1 MPFAKFQFKAG
12 IDKEGTNLTNAG
24 GWFDASL
31 VRFRK
36 GFAEKIGGWT
46 KQTTATFLGTCRK
59 LFAWISLDG
68 AKYLFVGTHL
78 KANILEGNNLADV
91 TPIRLTT
98 SAGDVTFAGKAN
110 TLSSGITATDTTIPL
125 TSSTGFPASGTIQ
138 IGSETINYASVSGNN
153 LIGATRGAESTT
165 AATHSS
171 SDAVLCATLT
181 ITDTSHGA
189 VQNDFVTF
197 SGASSLGGNITANVL
212 NQEYQVANLI
222 NANSYTIKAKDT
234 SNNTVF
240 ANSSDSGN
248 GGSSVVGAYQLNTGL
263 DVFVQ
268 AVGWGVGTWG
278 AGGFGSSTSLSFTNQ
293 LRLWSADNFGEDLI
307 LHARGGGIF
316 YWDESNGTSTRAV
329 NITSL
334 SGSNLAPTVG
344 LQTIVSDTDR
354 HVIVLGSDPVS
365 SGART
370 GVVDPMLVV
379 FSDQESITEFE
390 PKTTNTAGSVRLSS
404 GSEIRGGIRAR
415 QEILIW
421 TDTSMY
427 SMQFVGPPLTFALN
441 LINEGTGMIGPNAAI
456 NSPNGVFWMGD
467 DGFYSYTGSVQKLPC
482 SVLSYVQEDLD
493 LSQAFKV
500 FAILNKEYNEV
511 WWFYP
516 AESDGTEEISRYV
529 IYNYLEGVWSIGQL
543 VRTAWVDQ
551 NIFDSP
557 LATDNGVIFAHENG
571 EDDDGSPMD
580 NVFIESA
587 DFDLQDGN
595 DFAFIR
601 RMMPDVKFYGTNV
614 TSGGPQINMLL
625 KTRNAPS
632 ESLTTRATK
641 DISNNTAQVHVRA
654 RGRQAVLRVQ
664 SDDDAATGNRLGV
677 KWRLGFTRLDIQ
689 PDGKR

>member
-12 IDKEGTNLTNAG
+12 IDREGTNYTNAG

-36 GFAEKIGGWT
+36 GFVEKIGGWT
-46 KQTTATFLGTCRK
+46 KQNATAFLGTCRK
-59 LFAWISLDG
+59 LFPWISLEG
-68 AKYLFVGTHL
+68 SKYLFVGTHL
-78 KANILEGNNLADV
+78 KTYILEGTSLNDV
-91 TPIRLTT
+91 TPIRATT
-98 SAGDVTFAGKAN
+98 TNGITFAATNGSA
-110 TLSSGITATDTTIPL
+110 TITATD
-125 TSSTGFPASGTIQ
+125 S
-138 IGSETINYASVSGNN
+138 
-153 LIGATRGAESTT
+153 
-165 AATHSS
+165 
-171 SDAVLCATLT
+171 
-181 ITDTSHGA
+181 SHG
-189 VQNDFVTF
+189 VVVNDFVTI
-197 SGASSLGGNITANVL
+197 SGAVSLGGNITAAVL
-212 NQEYQVANLI
+212 NKEYQVV
-222 NANSYTIKAKDT
+222 SVPTV
-234 SNNTVF
+234 NTF
-240 ANSSDSGN
+240 TFTATATANSSDTGN
-248 GGSSVVGAYQLNTGL
+248 GGSGADAAYQLNVGL
-263 DVFVQ
+263 DNYVQ
-268 AVGWGVGTWG
+268 ST
-278 AGGFGSSTSLSFTNQ
+278 GFGASSWGEGTYGVSASLSFTNQ

-334 SGSNLAPTVG
+334 TGTNLAPTVG

-354 HVIVLGSDPVS
+354 HVIVLGADPTS

-370 GVVDPMLVV
+370 GTIDPMLVV

-404 GSEIRGGIRAR
+404 GSEIRGGLRAR
-415 QEILIW
+415 QETLIW

-441 LINEGTGMIGPNAAI
+441 LINEGTGMIGPNACI

-467 DGFYSYTGSVQKLPC
+467 DGFYSYNGSVQKLPC

-493 LSQAFKV
+493 IGQAFKV
-500 FAILNKEYNEV
+500 FAVLNKEYNEV

-516 AESDGTEEISRYV
+516 AESDGTQEISRYV
-529 IYNYLEGVWSIGQL
+529 IYNYLERVWSIGQL

-551 NIFDSP
+551 NVFTRP
-557 LATDNGVIFAHENG
+557 LATASNYIFNQEDG
-571 EDDDGSPMD
+571 DDDDGSPMD
-580 NVFIESA
+580 GVFIESA

-595 DFAFIR
+595 SFAFIR
-601 RMMPDVKFYGTNV
+601 RMIPDVKFYGTNV
-614 TSGGPQINMLL
+614 DSGVPQINMLL

-641 DISNNTAQVHVRA
+641 DISNNTDQVHVRA
-654 RGRQAVLRVQ
+654 RGRQAVLRLQ
-664 SDDDAATGNRLGV
+664 SDDDAAVDNRTGY

-689 PDGKR
+689 PDGRR

>member
-46 KQTTATFLGTCRK
+46 KQTSATFLGTCRK
-59 LFAWISLDG
+59 LFPWISLEG

-78 KANILEGNNLADV
+78 KANILEGNTLADI
-91 TPIRLTT
+91 TPIRKT
-98 SAGDVTFAGKAN
+98 STNSITFAATNGSA
-110 TLSSGITATDTTIPL
+110 TITATD
-125 TSSTGFPASGTIQ
+125 S
-138 IGSETINYASVSGNN
+138 
-153 LIGATRGAESTT
+153 
-165 AATHSS
+165 
-171 SDAVLCATLT
+171 
-181 ITDTSHGA
+181 SHGA
-189 VQNDFVTF
+189 VIGDFVTI
-197 SGASSLGGNITANVL
+197 SGAVSLGGNITASVL
-212 NQEYQVANLI
+212 NQEHQIVSVPTANT
-222 NANSYTIKAKDT
+222 YTFTASAT
-234 SNNTVF
+234 
-240 ANSSDSGN
+240 ANSSDTGN
-248 GGSSVVGAYQLNTGL
+248 GGSGVDGAYQLNTGL
-263 DVFVQ
+263 DVFIQ
-268 AVGWGVGTWG
+268 SSGWGSGTWG

-307 LHARGGGIF
+307 LHPRGGGIF

-354 HVIVLGSDPVS
+354 HVIVLGADPVS
-365 SGART
+365 SGSRT
-370 GVVDPMLVV
+370 GVLDPMLVV

-390 PKTTNTAGSVRLSS
+390 PKTTNTAGSVRLSA

-427 SMQFVGPPLTFALN
+427 SMQFVGPPLTFGLN
-441 LINEGTGMIGPNAAI
+441 LINEGTGMISPNAAI
-456 NSPNGVFWMGD
+456 NSPAGVFWMSD
-467 DGFYSYTGSVQKLPC
+467 DGFYSYTGSVNKLPC
-482 SVLSYVQEDLD
+482 SVLSYIQEDLD

-500 FAILNKEYNEV
+500 FALLNKEYNEV

-516 AESDGTEEISRYV
+516 AESDGTSEISRYV

-551 NIFDSP
+551 NVFAKP
-557 LATDNGVIFAHENG
+557 LATNSGVIFAHEDG

-601 RMMPDVKFYGTNV
+601 RMMPDIRFYGTNV

-677 KWRLGFTRLDIQ
+677 KWRLGYTRLDVQ

>member
-12 IDKEGTNLTNAG
+12 IDREGTNYTNAG

-36 GFAEKIGGWT
+36 GFVEKIGGWT
-46 KQTTATFLGTCRK
+46 KQNATAFLGTCRK
-59 LFAWISLDG
+59 LFPWISLEG
-68 AKYLFVGTHL
+68 SKYLFVGTHL
-78 KANILEGNNLADV
+78 KTYILEGTSLNDV
-91 TPIRLTT
+91 TPIRATT
-98 SAGDVTFAGKAN
+98 TNGITFAATDGSA
-110 TLSSGITATDTTIPL
+110 TITATD
-125 TSSTGFPASGTIQ
+125 S
-138 IGSETINYASVSGNN
+138 
-153 LIGATRGAESTT
+153 
-165 AATHSS
+165 
-171 SDAVLCATLT
+171 
-181 ITDTSHGA
+181 SHGA
-189 VQNDFVTF
+189 NINDFVTI
-197 SGASSLGGNITANVL
+197 SGAVSLGGNITAAVL
-212 NQEYQVANLI
+212 NKEYQVVSVPTANTFTFT
-222 NANSYTIKAKDT
+222 ATAT
-234 SNNTVF
+234 

-248 GGSSVVGAYQLNTGL
+248 GGSGADAAYQLNVGL
-263 DVFVQ
+263 DNYVQ
-268 AVGWGVGTWG
+268 STGFG
-278 AGGFGSSTSLSFTNQ
+278 AGNWGEGAYGSSTSLSFTNQ

-334 SGSNLAPTVG
+334 TGTNLAPTVG

-354 HVIVLGSDPVS
+354 HVIVLGADPVS

-370 GVVDPMLVV
+370 GSIDPMLVV

-404 GSEIRGGIRAR
+404 GSEIRGGLRAR
-415 QEILIW
+415 QETLIW

-441 LINEGTGMIGPNAAI
+441 LINEGTGMIGPNACI

-467 DGFYSYTGSVQKLPC
+467 DGFYSYNGSVQKLPC

-493 LSQAFKV
+493 IGQAFKV
-500 FAILNKEYNEV
+500 FAVLNKEYNEV

-516 AESDGTEEISRYV
+516 AESDGTKEISRYV

-551 NIFDSP
+551 NVFTRP
-557 LATDNGVIFAHENG
+557 LATASNYIFNQEDG
-571 EDDDGSPMD
+571 DDDDGSPMD
-580 NVFIESA
+580 GVFIESA

-595 DFAFIR
+595 SFAFIR
-601 RMMPDVKFYGTNV
+601 RMIPDVKFYGTNV
-614 TSGGPQINMLL
+614 DSGVPQINMLL

-641 DISNNTAQVHVRA
+641 DISNNTDQVHVRA
-654 RGRQAVLRVQ
+654 RGRQAVLRLQ
-664 SDDDAATGNRLGV
+664 SDDDAAVDNRTGY

-689 PDGKR
+689 PDGRR

>member
-12 IDKEGTNLTNAG
+12 IDREGTNYTNAG

-36 GFAEKIGGWT
+36 GFVEKIGGWT
-46 KQTTATFLGTCRK
+46 KQNATAFLGTCRK
-59 LFAWISLDG
+59 LFPWISLEG
-68 AKYLFVGTHL
+68 SKYLFVGTHL
-78 KANILEGNNLADV
+78 KTYILEGTTLNDV
-91 TPIRLTT
+91 TPIRATT
-98 SAGDVTFAGKAN
+98 TNGITFAATDGSA
-110 TLSSGITATDTTIPL
+110 TITATD
-125 TSSTGFPASGTIQ
+125 S
-138 IGSETINYASVSGNN
+138 
-153 LIGATRGAESTT
+153 
-165 AATHSS
+165 
-171 SDAVLCATLT
+171 
-181 ITDTSHGA
+181 SHGA
-189 VQNDFVTF
+189 NINDFVTI
-197 SGASSLGGNITANVL
+197 SGAVSLGGNITAAVL
-212 NQEYQVANLI
+212 NKEYQVVSVPTANTFTFT
-222 NANSYTIKAKDT
+222 ATAT
-234 SNNTVF
+234 

-248 GGSSVVGAYQLNTGL
+248 GGSGADAAYQLNVGL
-263 DVFVQ
+263 DNYVQ
-268 AVGWGVGTWG
+268 STGFG
-278 AGGFGSSTSLSFTNQ
+278 AGNWGEGAYGSSTSLSFTNQ

-334 SGSNLAPTVG
+334 TGTNLAPTVG

-354 HVIVLGSDPVS
+354 HVIVLGADPVS

-370 GVVDPMLVV
+370 GSIDPMLVV

-404 GSEIRGGIRAR
+404 GSEIRGGLRAR
-415 QEILIW
+415 QETLIW

-441 LINEGTGMIGPNAAI
+441 LINEGTGMIGPNACI

-467 DGFYSYTGSVQKLPC
+467 DGFYSYNGSVQKLPC

-493 LSQAFKV
+493 IGQAFKV
-500 FAILNKEYNEV
+500 FAVLNKEYNEV

-516 AESDGTEEISRYV
+516 AESDGTQEISRYV

-551 NIFDSP
+551 NVFTRP
-557 LATDNGVIFAHENG
+557 LATASNYIFNQEDG
-571 EDDDGSPMD
+571 DDDDGSPMD
-580 NVFIESA
+580 GVFIESA

-595 DFAFIR
+595 SFAFIR
-601 RMMPDVKFYGTNV
+601 RMIPDVKFYGTNV
-614 TSGGPQINMLL
+614 DSGVPQINMLL

-641 DISNNTAQVHVRA
+641 DISNNTDQVHVRA
-654 RGRQAVLRVQ
+654 RGRQAVLRLQ
-664 SDDDAATGNRLGV
+664 SDDAAAVDNRTGY

-689 PDGKR
+689 PDGRR

>member
-46 KQTTATFLGTCRK
+46 KQTSATFLGTCRK
-59 LFAWISLDG
+59 LFPWISLEG

-78 KANILEGNNLADV
+78 KANILEGNTLADI
-91 TPIRLTT
+91 TPIRKT
-98 SAGDVTFAGKAN
+98 STNSITFAATNGSA
-110 TLSSGITATDTTIPL
+110 TITATD
-125 TSSTGFPASGTIQ
+125 S
-138 IGSETINYASVSGNN
+138 
-153 LIGATRGAESTT
+153 
-165 AATHSS
+165 
-171 SDAVLCATLT
+171 
-181 ITDTSHGA
+181 SHGA
-189 VQNDFVTF
+189 VIGDFVTI
-197 SGASSLGGNITANVL
+197 SGAVSLGGNITASVL
-212 NQEYQVANLI
+212 NQEHQIVSVPTANT
-222 NANSYTIKAKDT
+222 YTFTASAT
-234 SNNTVF
+234 
-240 ANSSDSGN
+240 ANSSDTGN
-248 GGSSVVGAYQLNTGL
+248 GGSGVDGAYQLNTGL
-263 DVFVQ
+263 DVFIQ
-268 AVGWGVGTWG
+268 SSGWGSGTWG

-316 YWDESNGTSTRAV
+316 FWDETNGTSTRAV

-334 SGSNLAPTVG
+334 SGSNLAPTIG

-354 HVIVLGSDPVS
+354 HVIVLGADPVS
-365 SGART
+365 SGSRT
-370 GVVDPMLVV
+370 GVLDPMLVV

-390 PKTTNTAGSVRLSS
+390 PKTTNTAGSVRLSA

-427 SMQFVGPPLTFALN
+427 SMQFVGPPLTFGLN
-441 LINEGTGMIGPNAAI
+441 LINEGTGMISPNAAI
-456 NSPNGVFWMGD
+456 NSPAGVFWMSD
-467 DGFYSYTGSVQKLPC
+467 DGFYSYTGSVKKLPC
-482 SVLSYVQEDLD
+482 SVLSYIQEDLD

-500 FAILNKEYNEV
+500 FALLNKEYNEV

-516 AESDGTEEISRYV
+516 AESDGTSEISRYV

-551 NIFDSP
+551 NVFAKP
-557 LATDNGVIFAHENG
+557 LATNSGVIFAHEDG

-601 RMMPDVKFYGTNV
+601 RMMPDIRFYGTNV

-677 KWRLGFTRLDIQ
+677 KWRLGYTRLDVQ

>member
-46 KQTTATFLGTCRK
+46 KQTSATFLGTCRK
-59 LFAWISLDG
+59 LFPWISLEG

-78 KANILEGNNLADV
+78 KANILEGNTLADI
-91 TPIRLTT
+91 TPIRKT
-98 SAGDVTFAGKAN
+98 STNSITFAATNGSA
-110 TLSSGITATDTTIPL
+110 TITATD
-125 TSSTGFPASGTIQ
+125 S
-138 IGSETINYASVSGNN
+138 
-153 LIGATRGAESTT
+153 
-165 AATHSS
+165 
-171 SDAVLCATLT
+171 
-181 ITDTSHGA
+181 SHGA
-189 VQNDFVTF
+189 VQGDFVTI
-197 SGASSLGGNITANVL
+197 SGAVSLGGNITAAVL
-212 NQEYQVANLI
+212 NQEHQIVSIPTANT
-222 NANSYTIKAKDT
+222 YTFTASAT
-234 SNNTVF
+234 

-248 GGSSVVGAYQLNTGL
+248 GGSGVDGAYQLNTGL
-263 DVFVQ
+263 DNFIQ
-268 AVGWGVGTWG
+268 SSGFGSGTWG

-307 LHARGGGIF
+307 LHPRGGGIF

-344 LQTIVSDTDR
+344 LQTIVSDIDR
-354 HVIVLGSDPVS
+354 HVIVLGADPIS
-365 SGART
+365 SGARS
-370 GVVDPMLVV
+370 GVADPMLVA

-390 PKTTNTAGSVRLSS
+390 PKTTNTAGSVRLSA
-404 GSEIRGGIRAR
+404 GSEIIGGIRAR

-427 SMQFVGPPLTFALN
+427 SMQFVGPPLTFAVN

-456 NSPNGVFWMGD
+456 NSPAGVFWMSD
-467 DGFYSYTGSVQKLPC
+467 DGFYTYTGSVQKLPC
-482 SVLSYVQEDLD
+482 SVLSYIQEDLD
-493 LSQAFKV
+493 LGQAFKV
-500 FAILNKEYNEV
+500 FAVLNKEYNEV

-551 NIFDSP
+551 NVFTKP
-557 LATDNGVIFAHENG
+557 LATNSGVIFSHEDG
-571 EDDDGSPMD
+571 EDDDGTPMD
-580 NVFIESA
+580 GVFIESA

-595 DFAFIR
+595 SFAFIR
-601 RMMPDVKFYGTNV
+601 RMMPDIKFYGTNV
-614 TSGGPQINMLL
+614 SSGGPKINMLL

-664 SDDDAATGNRLGV
+664 SDDDAAAGYRLGV
-677 KWRLGFTRLDIQ
+677 KWRLGLTRLDIQ
-689 PDGKR
+689 PDGER

>member
-12 IDKEGTNLTNAG
+12 IDREGTNYTNAG

-36 GFAEKIGGWT
+36 GFVEKIGGWT
-46 KQTTATFLGTCRK
+46 KQNATAFLGTCRK
-59 LFAWISLDG
+59 LFPWISLEG
-68 AKYLFVGTHL
+68 SKYLFVGTHL
-78 KANILEGNNLADV
+78 KTYILEGTTLNDV
-91 TPIRLTT
+91 TPIRATT
-98 SAGDVTFAGKAN
+98 TNGITFAATDGSA
-110 TLSSGITATDTTIPL
+110 TITATD
-125 TSSTGFPASGTIQ
+125 S
-138 IGSETINYASVSGNN
+138 
-153 LIGATRGAESTT
+153 
-165 AATHSS
+165 
-171 SDAVLCATLT
+171 
-181 ITDTSHGA
+181 SHGA
-189 VQNDFVTF
+189 VINDFVTI
-197 SGASSLGGNITANVL
+197 SGAVSLGGNITAAVL
-212 NQEYQVANLI
+212 NKEYQVVSVPTANTFTFT
-222 NANSYTIKAKDT
+222 ATAT
-234 SNNTVF
+234 

-248 GGSSVVGAYQLNTGL
+248 GGSGADAAYQLNVGL
-263 DVFVQ
+263 DNYVQ
-268 AVGWGVGTWG
+268 STGFG
-278 AGGFGSSTSLSFTNQ
+278 AGNWGEGAYGSSTSLSFTNQ

-334 SGSNLAPTVG
+334 TGTNLAPTVG

-354 HVIVLGSDPVS
+354 HVIVLGADPVS

-370 GVVDPMLVV
+370 GSIDPMLVV

-390 PKTTNTAGSVRLSS
+390 PKTTNTAGSVRLSA
-404 GSEIRGGIRAR
+404 GSEIRGGLRAR
-415 QEILIW
+415 QETLIW

-441 LINEGTGMIGPNAAI
+441 LINEGTGMIGPNACI

-467 DGFYSYTGSVQKLPC
+467 DGFYSYNGSVQKLPC

-493 LSQAFKV
+493 IGQAFKV
-500 FAILNKEYNEV
+500 FAVLNKEYNEV

-516 AESDGTEEISRYV
+516 AESDGTQEISRYV

-551 NIFDSP
+551 NVFTRP
-557 LATDNGVIFAHENG
+557 LAAASNYIFNQEDG
-571 EDDDGSPMD
+571 DDDDGSPMD
-580 NVFIESA
+580 GVFIESA

-595 DFAFIR
+595 SFAFIR
-601 RMMPDVKFYGTNV
+601 RMIPDVKFYGTNV
-614 TSGGPQINMLL
+614 DSGVPQINMLL

-641 DISNNTAQVHVRA
+641 DISNNTDQVHVRA
-654 RGRQAVLRVQ
+654 RGRQAVLRLQ
-664 SDDDAATGNRLGV
+664 SDDDAAVGNRTGY

-689 PDGKR
+689 PDGRR

>member
-46 KQTTATFLGTCRK
+46 KQTSATFLGTCRK
-59 LFAWISLDG
+59 LFPWISLEG

-78 KANILEGNNLADV
+78 KANILEGNTLADI
-91 TPIRLTT
+91 TPIRKT
-98 SAGDVTFAGKAN
+98 STNSITFAATNGSA
-110 TLSSGITATDTTIPL
+110 TITATD
-125 TSSTGFPASGTIQ
+125 S
-138 IGSETINYASVSGNN
+138 
-153 LIGATRGAESTT
+153 
-165 AATHSS
+165 
-171 SDAVLCATLT
+171 
-181 ITDTSHGA
+181 SHGA
-189 VQNDFVTF
+189 VIGDFVTI
-197 SGASSLGGNITANVL
+197 SGAVSLGGNITASVL
-212 NQEYQVANLI
+212 NQEHQIVSVPTANT
-222 NANSYTIKAKDT
+222 YTFTASAT
-234 SNNTVF
+234 
-240 ANSSDSGN
+240 ANSSDTGN
-248 GGSSVVGAYQLNTGL
+248 GGSGVDGAYQLNTGL
-263 DVFVQ
+263 DVFIQ
-268 AVGWGVGTWG
+268 SSGWGSGTWG

-334 SGSNLAPTVG
+334 SGSNLAPTIG
-344 LQTIVSDTDR
+344 FQTIVSDTDR
-354 HVIVLGSDPVS
+354 HVIVLGADPVS
-365 SGART
+365 SGSRT
-370 GVVDPMLVV
+370 GVLDPMLVV

-390 PKTTNTAGSVRLSS
+390 PKTTNTAGSVRLSA

-441 LINEGTGMIGPNAAI
+441 LINEGTGMISPNAAI
-456 NSPNGVFWMGD
+456 NSPAGVFWMSD
-467 DGFYSYTGSVQKLPC
+467 DGFYSYTGSVKKLPC
-482 SVLSYVQEDLD
+482 SVLSYIQEDLD

-500 FAILNKEYNEV
+500 FALLNKEYNEV

-516 AESDGTEEISRYV
+516 AESDGTSEISRYV

-551 NIFDSP
+551 NVFDRP
-557 LATDNGVIFAHENG
+557 LATNSGVIFAHEDG
-571 EDDDGSPMD
+571 EDDDGLPMD

-601 RMMPDVKFYGTNV
+601 RMMPDIRFYGTNV

-677 KWRLGFTRLDIQ
+677 KWRLGYTRLDVQ

>member
-59 LFAWISLDG
+59 LFPWISLEG

-78 KANILEGNNLADV
+78 KANILEGNTLADI
-91 TPIRLTT
+91 TPIRKT
-98 SAGDVTFAGKAN
+98 STNSITFAATNGSA
-110 TLSSGITATDTTIPL
+110 TITATD
-125 TSSTGFPASGTIQ
+125 S
-138 IGSETINYASVSGNN
+138 
-153 LIGATRGAESTT
+153 
-165 AATHSS
+165 
-171 SDAVLCATLT
+171 
-181 ITDTSHGA
+181 SHGA
-189 VQNDFVTF
+189 VIGDFVTI
-197 SGASSLGGNITANVL
+197 SGAVSLGGNITASVL
-212 NQEYQVANLI
+212 NQEHQIVSVPTANT
-222 NANSYTIKAKDT
+222 YTFTASAT
-234 SNNTVF
+234 
-240 ANSSDSGN
+240 ANSSDTGN
-248 GGSSVVGAYQLNTGL
+248 GGSGVDGAYQLNTGL
-263 DVFVQ
+263 DVFIQ
-268 AVGWGVGTWG
+268 SSGWGSGTWG

-316 YWDESNGTSTRAV
+316 FWDETNGTSTRAV

-334 SGSNLAPTVG
+334 SGSNLAPTIG

-354 HVIVLGSDPVS
+354 HVIVLGADPVS
-365 SGART
+365 SGSRT
-370 GVVDPMLVV
+370 GVLDPMLVV

-390 PKTTNTAGSVRLSS
+390 PKTTNTAGSVRLSA

-427 SMQFVGPPLTFALN
+427 SMQFVGPPLTFGLN
-441 LINEGTGMIGPNAAI
+441 LINEGTGMISPNAAI
-456 NSPNGVFWMGD
+456 NSPAGVFWMSD
-467 DGFYSYTGSVQKLPC
+467 DGFYSYTGSVKKLPC
-482 SVLSYVQEDLD
+482 SVLSYIQEDLD

-500 FAILNKEYNEV
+500 FALLNKEYNEV

-516 AESDGTEEISRYV
+516 AESDGTSEISRYV

-551 NIFDSP
+551 NVFAKP
-557 LATDNGVIFAHENG
+557 LATNSGVIFAHEDG

-601 RMMPDVKFYGTNV
+601 RMMPDIRFYGTNV
-614 TSGGPQINMLL
+614 TSGSPQINMLL

-677 KWRLGFTRLDIQ
+677 KWRLGYTRLDVQ

>member
-46 KQTTATFLGTCRK
+46 KQTSATFLGTCRK
-59 LFAWISLDG
+59 LFPWISLEG

-78 KANILEGNNLADV
+78 KANILEGNTLADI
-91 TPIRLTT
+91 TPIRKT
-98 SAGDVTFAGKAN
+98 STNSITFAATNGSA
-110 TLSSGITATDTTIPL
+110 TITATD
-125 TSSTGFPASGTIQ
+125 S
-138 IGSETINYASVSGNN
+138 
-153 LIGATRGAESTT
+153 
-165 AATHSS
+165 
-171 SDAVLCATLT
+171 
-181 ITDTSHGA
+181 SHGA
-189 VQNDFVTF
+189 VIGDFVTI
-197 SGASSLGGNITANVL
+197 SGAVSLGGNITASVL
-212 NQEYQVANLI
+212 NQEHQIVSVPTANT
-222 NANSYTIKAKDT
+222 YTFAASAT
-234 SNNTVF
+234 
-240 ANSSDSGN
+240 ANSSDTGN
-248 GGSSVVGAYQLNTGL
+248 GGSGVDGAYQLNTGL
-263 DVFVQ
+263 DVFIQ
-268 AVGWGVGTWG
+268 SSGWGSGAWG
-278 AGGFGSSTSLSFTNQ
+278 ASGFGASTSLSFTNQ

-334 SGSNLAPTVG
+334 SGSNLAPTIG
-344 LQTIVSDTDR
+344 FQTIVSDTDR
-354 HVIVLGSDPVS
+354 HVIVLGADPIS
-365 SGART
+365 SGSRT
-370 GVVDPMLVV
+370 GVLDPMLVV

-390 PKTTNTAGSVRLSS
+390 PKTTNTAGSVRLSA

-456 NSPNGVFWMGD
+456 NSPAGVFWMSD

-482 SVLSYVQEDLD
+482 SVLSYIQEDLD
-493 LSQAFKV
+493 ISQAFKV
-500 FAILNKEYNEV
+500 FALLNKEYNEV

-516 AESDGTEEISRYV
+516 AESDGTSEISRYV

-551 NIFDSP
+551 NVFARP
-557 LATDNGVIFAHENG
+557 LATNSGVIFAHEDG
-571 EDDDGSPMD
+571 EDDDGLPMD

-601 RMMPDVKFYGTNV
+601 RMMPDIRFYGTNV

-677 KWRLGFTRLDIQ
+677 KWRLGYTRLDVQ

>member
-12 IDKEGTNLTNAG
+12 IDREGTNYTNAG

-36 GFAEKIGGWT
+36 GFVEKIGGWT
-46 KQTTATFLGTCRK
+46 KQNATAFLGTCRK
-59 LFAWISLDG
+59 LFPWISLEG
-68 AKYLFVGTHL
+68 SKYLFVGTHL
-78 KANILEGNNLADV
+78 KTYILEGTSLNDV
-91 TPIRLTT
+91 TPIRATT
-98 SAGDVTFAGKAN
+98 TNGITFAATNGSA
-110 TLSSGITATDTTIPL
+110 TITATD
-125 TSSTGFPASGTIQ
+125 S
-138 IGSETINYASVSGNN
+138 
-153 LIGATRGAESTT
+153 
-165 AATHSS
+165 
-171 SDAVLCATLT
+171 
-181 ITDTSHGA
+181 SHGA
-189 VQNDFVTF
+189 IINDFVTI
-197 SGASSLGGNITANVL
+197 SGAVSLGGNITAAVL
-212 NQEYQVANLI
+212 NKEYQVVSVPTANTFTFT
-222 NANSYTIKAKDT
+222 ATAT
-234 SNNTVF
+234 

-248 GGSSVVGAYQLNTGL
+248 GGSGADAAYQLNVGL
-263 DVFVQ
+263 DNYVQ
-268 AVGWGVGTWG
+268 STGFG
-278 AGGFGSSTSLSFTNQ
+278 AGNWGEGAYGSSTSLSFTNQ

-334 SGSNLAPTVG
+334 TGTNLAPTVG

-354 HVIVLGSDPVS
+354 HVIVLGADPVS

-370 GVVDPMLVV
+370 GSIDPMLVV

-404 GSEIRGGIRAR
+404 GSEIRGGLRAR
-415 QEILIW
+415 QETLIW

-441 LINEGTGMIGPNAAI
+441 LINEGTGMIGPNACI

-467 DGFYSYTGSVQKLPC
+467 DGFYSYNGSVQKLPC

-493 LSQAFKV
+493 IGQAFKV
-500 FAILNKEYNEV
+500 FAVLNKEYNEV

-516 AESDGTEEISRYV
+516 AESDGTKEISRYV

-551 NIFDSP
+551 NVFTRP
-557 LATDNGVIFAHENG
+557 LATASNYIFNQEDG
-571 EDDDGSPMD
+571 DDDDGSPMD
-580 NVFIESA
+580 GVFIESA

-595 DFAFIR
+595 SFAFIR
-601 RMMPDVKFYGTNV
+601 RMIPDVKFYGTNV
-614 TSGGPQINMLL
+614 DSGVPQINMLL

-641 DISNNTAQVHVRA
+641 DISNNTDQVHVRA
-654 RGRQAVLRVQ
+654 RGRQAVLRLQ
-664 SDDDAATGNRLGV
+664 SDDDAAVDNRTGY

-689 PDGKR
+689 PDGRR

>member
-46 KQTTATFLGTCRK
+46 KQTSATFLGTCRK
-59 LFAWISLDG
+59 LFPWISLEG

-78 KANILEGNNLADV
+78 KANILEGNTLADI
-91 TPIRLTT
+91 TPIRKT
-98 SAGDVTFAGKAN
+98 STNSITFAATNGSA
-110 TLSSGITATDTTIPL
+110 TITATD
-125 TSSTGFPASGTIQ
+125 S
-138 IGSETINYASVSGNN
+138 
-153 LIGATRGAESTT
+153 
-165 AATHSS
+165 
-171 SDAVLCATLT
+171 
-181 ITDTSHGA
+181 SHGA
-189 VQNDFVTF
+189 VIGDFVTI
-197 SGASSLGGNITANVL
+197 SGAVSLGGNITASVL
-212 NQEYQVANLI
+212 NQEHQIVSVPTANT
-222 NANSYTIKAKDT
+222 YTFTASAT
-234 SNNTVF
+234 
-240 ANSSDSGN
+240 ANSSDTGN
-248 GGSSVVGAYQLNTGL
+248 GGSGVDGAYQLNTGL
-263 DVFVQ
+263 DVFIQ
-268 AVGWGVGTWG
+268 SSGWGSGTWG

-316 YWDESNGTSTRAV
+316 LWDETNGTSTRAV

-354 HVIVLGSDPVS
+354 HVIVLGADPVS
-365 SGART
+365 SGSRT
-370 GVVDPMLVV
+370 GVLDPMLVV

-390 PKTTNTAGSVRLSS
+390 PKTTNTAGSVRLSA

-427 SMQFVGPPLTFALN
+427 SMQFVGPPLTFGLN
-441 LINEGTGMIGPNAAI
+441 LINEGTGMISPNAAI
-456 NSPNGVFWMGD
+456 NSPAGVFWMSD
-467 DGFYSYTGSVQKLPC
+467 DGFYSYTGSVNKLPC
-482 SVLSYVQEDLD
+482 SVLSYIQEDLD

-500 FAILNKEYNEV
+500 FALLNKEYNEV

-516 AESDGTEEISRYV
+516 AESDGTSEISRYV

-551 NIFDSP
+551 NVFAKP
-557 LATDNGVIFAHENG
+557 LATNSGVIFAHEDG

-601 RMMPDVKFYGTNV
+601 RMMPDIRFYGTNV

-677 KWRLGFTRLDIQ
+677 KWRLGYTRLDVQ

>member
-12 IDKEGTNLTNAG
+12 IDREGTNYTNAG

-36 GFAEKIGGWT
+36 GFVEKIGGWT
-46 KQTTATFLGTCRK
+46 KQNATAFLGTCRK
-59 LFAWISLDG
+59 LFPWISLEG
-68 AKYLFVGTHL
+68 SKYLFVGTHL
-78 KANILEGNNLADV
+78 KTYILEGTTLNDV
-91 TPIRLTT
+91 TPIRATT
-98 SAGDVTFAGKAN
+98 TNGITFAATDGSA
-110 TLSSGITATDTTIPL
+110 TITATD
-125 TSSTGFPASGTIQ
+125 S
-138 IGSETINYASVSGNN
+138 
-153 LIGATRGAESTT
+153 
-165 AATHSS
+165 
-171 SDAVLCATLT
+171 
-181 ITDTSHGA
+181 SHGA
-189 VQNDFVTF
+189 VINDFVTI
-197 SGASSLGGNITANVL
+197 SGAVSLGGNITAAVL
-212 NQEYQVANLI
+212 NKEYQVVSVPTANTFTFT
-222 NANSYTIKAKDT
+222 ATAT
-234 SNNTVF
+234 

-248 GGSSVVGAYQLNTGL
+248 GGSGADAAYQLNVGL
-263 DVFVQ
+263 DNYVQ
-268 AVGWGVGTWG
+268 STGFG
-278 AGGFGSSTSLSFTNQ
+278 AGNWGEGAYGSSTSLSFTNQ

-334 SGSNLAPTVG
+334 TGTNLAPTVG

-354 HVIVLGSDPVS
+354 HVIVLGADPVS

-370 GVVDPMLVV
+370 GSIDPMLVV

-404 GSEIRGGIRAR
+404 GSEIRGGLRAR
-415 QEILIW
+415 QETLIW

-441 LINEGTGMIGPNAAI
+441 LINEGTGMIGPNACI

-467 DGFYSYTGSVQKLPC
+467 DGFYSYNGSVQKLPC

-493 LSQAFKV
+493 IGQAFKV
-500 FAILNKEYNEV
+500 FAVLNKEYNEV

-516 AESDGTEEISRYV
+516 AESDGTQEISRYV

-551 NIFDSP
+551 NVFTRP
-557 LATDNGVIFAHENG
+557 LATASNYIFNQEDG
-571 EDDDGSPMD
+571 DDDDGSPMD
-580 NVFIESA
+580 GVFIESA

-595 DFAFIR
+595 SFAFIR
-601 RMMPDVKFYGTNV
+601 RMIPDVKFYGTNV
-614 TSGGPQINMLL
+614 DSGVPQINMLL

-641 DISNNTAQVHVRA
+641 DISNNTDQVHVRA
-654 RGRQAVLRVQ
+654 RGRQAVLRLQ
-664 SDDDAATGNRLGV
+664 SDDDAAVGNRTGY

-689 PDGKR
+689 PDGRR

>member
-12 IDKEGTNLTNAG
+12 IDREGTNYTNAG

-36 GFAEKIGGWT
+36 GFVEKIGGWT
-46 KQTTATFLGTCRK
+46 KQNATAFLGTCRK
-59 LFAWISLDG
+59 LFPWISLEG
-68 AKYLFVGTHL
+68 SKYLFVGTHL
-78 KANILEGNNLADV
+78 KTYILEGTSLNDV
-91 TPIRLTT
+91 TPIRATT
-98 SAGDVTFAGKAN
+98 TNGITFAATDGSA
-110 TLSSGITATDTTIPL
+110 TITATD
-125 TSSTGFPASGTIQ
+125 S
-138 IGSETINYASVSGNN
+138 
-153 LIGATRGAESTT
+153 
-165 AATHSS
+165 
-171 SDAVLCATLT
+171 
-181 ITDTSHGA
+181 SHGA
-189 VQNDFVTF
+189 VVNDFVTI
-197 SGASSLGGNITANVL
+197 SGAVSLGGNITAAVL
-212 NQEYQVANLI
+212 NKEYQVVSVPTANTFTFT
-222 NANSYTIKAKDT
+222 ATAT
-234 SNNTVF
+234 

-248 GGSSVVGAYQLNTGL
+248 GGSGADAAYQLNVGL
-263 DVFVQ
+263 DNYVQ
-268 AVGWGVGTWG
+268 STGFG
-278 AGGFGSSTSLSFTNQ
+278 AGNWGEGAYGSSTSLSFTNQ

-334 SGSNLAPTVG
+334 TGTNLAPTVG

-354 HVIVLGSDPVS
+354 HVIVLGADPVS

-370 GVVDPMLVV
+370 GSIDPMLVV

-404 GSEIRGGIRAR
+404 GSEIRGGLRAR
-415 QEILIW
+415 QETLIW

-441 LINEGTGMIGPNAAI
+441 LINEGTGMIGPNACI

-467 DGFYSYTGSVQKLPC
+467 DGFYSYNGSVQKLPC

-493 LSQAFKV
+493 IGQAFKV
-500 FAILNKEYNEV
+500 FAVLNKEYNEV

-516 AESDGTEEISRYV
+516 AESDGTQEISRYV
-529 IYNYLEGVWSIGQL
+529 IYNYLERVWSIGQL

-551 NIFDSP
+551 NVFTRP
-557 LATDNGVIFAHENG
+557 LATASNYIFNQEDG
-571 EDDDGSPMD
+571 DDDDGSPMD
-580 NVFIESA
+580 GVFIESA

-595 DFAFIR
+595 SFAFIR
-601 RMMPDVKFYGTNV
+601 RMIPDVKFYGTNV
-614 TSGGPQINMLL
+614 NSGVPQINMLL

-641 DISNNTAQVHVRA
+641 DISNNTDQVHVRA
-654 RGRQAVLRVQ
+654 RGRQAVLRLQ
-664 SDDDAATGNRLGV
+664 SDDDAAVGNRTGY

-689 PDGKR
+689 PDGRR